1 MGLDSKIH
9 LVVNEYAMTI
19 NFIVTNGSHIDYEK
33 VIHLINNIDEKSLSA
48 YLSYD
53 TKKFYF
59 ILLVLKN
66 RL

>member
-1 MGLDSKIH
+1 MNIP
-9 LVVNEYAMTI
+9 I